1 MSVLDQ
7 LRDLERQVVGR
18 LRELE
23 PLVREYEQLR
33 TAAGRLGVKYDPRP
47 GGSDSDQQ
55 APSRRR
61 RGARATPRS
70 NSSKRVPA
78 SASADRAGRS
88 PKRAVP
94 SAKSTGATRRAVRR
108 RPAAAPGQRRG
119 QMLELVTA
127 HPGITVA
134 GIAQRLGIDATGLYR
149 VMRRLIE
156 TGQIRK
162 DGPRLYPSK
171 QGQTLES
178 AQTTTPHTTGSGSH
192 ADSEAAAGGAKSSS
206 TRRVAA
212 SALPR

>member
-23 PLVREYEQLR
+23 PLVHEYKQLR

-47 GGSDSDQQ
+47 GASDSDQNVS
-55 APSRRR
+55 SRRR

-70 NSSKRVPA
+70 NASKRVPA
-78 SASADRAGRS
+78 SASADRTGRS

-108 RPAAAPGQRRG
+108 RAAAPGQRQG

-149 VMRRLIE
+149 VMRRLTE

-171 QGQTLES
+171 QGQTPES
-178 AQTTTPHTTGSGSH
+178 AQATTPHTSGSGSH

-212 SALPR
+212 SARPR

>member
-78 SASADRAGRS
+78 SASGWVGGS
-88 PKRAVP
+88 
-94 SAKSTGATRRAVRR
+94 
-108 RPAAAPGQRRG
+108 
-119 QMLELVTA
+119 
-127 HPGITVA
+127 
-134 GIAQRLGIDATGLYR
+134 
-149 VMRRLIE
+149 RRL
-156 TGQIRK
+156 Q
-162 DGPRLYPSK
+162 L
-171 QGQTLES
+171 
-178 AQTTTPHTTGSGSH
+178 
-192 ADSEAAAGGAKSSS
+192 AAG
-206 TRRVAA
+206 
-212 SALPR
+212 

>member
-47 GGSDSDQQ
+47 GDSDSDQK
-55 APSRRR
+55 ARTRRR

-70 NSSKRVPA
+70 NASRRVPA
-78 SASADRAGRS
+78 SASSDSAGRS
-88 PKRAVP
+88 PKRPAR

-108 RPAAAPGQRRG
+108 RPAAAPGQRQG

-134 GIAQRLGIDATGLYR
+134 GIAERLGIDATGLYR
-149 VMRRLIE
+149 VMRRLTE

-171 QGQTLES
+171 QGRASKS
-178 AQTTTPHTTGSGSH
+178 AQTTAPQSAGSGSH
-192 ADSEAAAGGAKSSS
+192 PDA
-206 TRRVAA
+206 
-212 SALPR
+212 